1 MMKAKKILPLLNGLS
16 IGTAIN
22 IYEELQRRNK
32 CLEHGTESTPPLIVW
47 SPGAKNMISY
57 KAA

>member
-1 MMKAKKILPLLNGLS
+1 MKIKKILPLLNGLS

-32 CLEHGTESTPPLIVW
+32 CLEHGTKSTSPLIAW
-47 SPGAKNMISY
+47 SHGAKNMILY

>member
-1 MMKAKKILPLLNGLS
+1 MKAKKILPLLNGLS

-22 IYEELQRRNK
+22 IYEELRRRNK

-47 SPGAKNMISY
+47 SHGAKNMISY